1 MDKIERVGPP
11 EAVGVSD
18 GLYSFVVRLNE
29 RKRRRGTSEPPSSNR

>member
-29 RKRRRGTSEPPSSNR
+29 PPAGH